1 MKKRIAFLSSKP
13 LDDKRNWSGT
23 MFNLYQNLEKQGY
36 TISWIPLPQYTI
48 GENKLFSFIQNVYQ
62 KNF

>member
-23 MFNLYQNLEKQGY
+23 MFNLYQNLEKQG
-36 TISWIPLPQYTI
+36 
-48 GENKLFSFIQNVYQ
+48 
-62 KNF
+62 